1 MRSDL
6 PSCIRSFFQDRLINQ
21 KRVSPNTIASY
32 RDTLR
37 LLFKFIY
44 EQVGIPPAKLELEAL
59 TLDRILAFLNHLEN
73 ERGCSIR
80 SRNQRLAAI
89 KAFFHHIAFKEPSAL
104 HLIQQ
109 VLEIPYK
116 RFIRPMF
123 GYLSKDEVNA
133 LLDAPDRSTRFGQR
147 DYILLAF
154 MYNTGARISEVIQLQ
169 IEHLHLTSPF
179 QVRIRGKGDKE
190 RIVPLWKN
198 TAHSLMNWLSVREF
212 FSPKSNHVFVNAR
225 GTPLSRGGGRHIL
238 GKTVMIASEK
248 CFSLKKKNVSP
259 HTFRHTT
266 AMHLLQ
272 SGVDVNVIRM
282 WLGHVGLETTHQYI
296 EADLDMKRQAL
307 EKGGIISTSQENALW
322 QPSDEVLAFLDS
334 L

>member
-1 MRSDL
+1 MKNNFPVL
-6 PSCIRSFFQDRLINQ
+6 LQSFFQERLIEQ
-21 KRVSPNTIASY
+21 KRVSHHTISSY
-32 RDTLR
+32 RDALR
-37 LLFKFIY
+37 LLLGFVTD
-44 EQVGIPPAKLELEAL
+44 QSGISPAKL
-59 TLDRILAFLNHLEN
+59 TLNEFTVDRILAFLNHLEN
-73 ERGCSIR
+73 DRGCSIR

-104 HLIQQ
+104 HSIQQ

-116 RFIRPMF
+116 RFTRPMF

-147 DYILLAF
+147 DYMLLAF

-169 IEHLHLTSPF
+169 LEHLYLTSPY
-179 QVRIRGKGDKE
+179 QVRIRGKGNKE
-190 RIVPLWKN
+190 RVVPLWRK
-198 TAHSLMNWLSVREF
+198 TAMSLANWLSVRKS
-212 FSPKSNHVFVNAR
+212 FSPSSNHVFFNAR

-238 GKTVMIASEK
+238 GKAVVIASVK
-248 CFSLKKKNVSP
+248 CISLTKKNVSP
-259 HTFRHTT
+259 HTLRHTT

-296 EADLDMKRQAL
+296 EADLDMKRRAL

-322 QPSDEVLAFLDS
+322 QPSDEVMTFLDS